1 MKKKMVKSTK
11 VELSDLL
18 KIQFNTRIS
27 YRMRSAMDTYIAFI
41 GRPLVERPP
50 GTEDWP
56 DSIVTIVD
64 DALTTFFADHPT
76 QLRKGPRK
84 TALTKKES

>member
-1 MKKKMVKSTK
+1 MVKSTK

-27 YRMRSAMDTYIAFI
+27 YRMRSAMDTYLDFM
-41 GRPLVERPP
+41 GRPLEERPP
-50 GTEDWP
+50 GTEEWP
-56 DSIVTIVD
+56 DSIVGVID
-64 DALTTFFADHPT
+64 DALTTFFADHST

-84 TALTKKES
+84 ESLQRKTK

>member
-1 MKKKMVKSTK
+1 LVKSTK
-11 VELSDLL
+11 VELSDQL

-27 YRMRSAMDTYIAFI
+27 YRMRSAMDTYLDFM
-41 GRPLVERPP
+41 GRPLEERPTN
-50 GTEDWP
+50 TEEWP
-56 DSIVTIVD
+56 NSIVTVID

-84 TALTKKES
+84 AAIRKKA